1 MTLIFT
7 CSIDGWVGGDADVAA
22 VFDAEGV
29 CRGVEEAGFYNAETG
44 WYTGLML
51 VYANNSSLPGLSCSL
66 YDVSEGM
73 ILASETVVNFQSN
86 ASLGSLNSPI
96 ILSAVSDPSI
106 GCMDPDACNYLP
118 TATTDNGSCV
128 YPGCT
133 DEAAC
138 NYEATPACP
147 DNNVCTY
154 AESGYDCAGNC
165 LSDFDGDGICDG
177 FEVSGCT
184 DEAACNYDSA
194 ATDDDCS
201 CAYPAY
207 PYDCNGDCFLDAD
220 GDGICDGFEVAGCT
234 DPEACEFDPLA
245 TDEDGSC
252 TYCCFQTGT
261 TEIGGASGFGLAIE
275 PFAVVALEGV
285 THTAW
290 RVYVTTPEIEDRVL
304 GVGGG
309 AQGATFLSTNGGF
322 YQHPAGSA
330 LASTITPAL
339 LQANPELIYDSWLTV
354 GLAQQA
360 TAPNAVNAVTAGAG
374 IWTTLFEFGEDIFL
388 GNSMPGG
395 WSVPP
400 TAGNAVAGND
410 HRVLVAQLTTAG
422 ELSGSLTATVLP
434 GGETEPLY
442 LTLTFTPPVCGCMD
456 EAACNYDSSALF
468 DDGSCA
474 FALPGRDCEDVC
486 LADADGDDICDADE
500 IPGCQDPSAPNY
512 NPDAT
517 DPAPCDVLGCTYS
530 SAENFDPEANVD
542 NGSCTFAGAP
552 TGGGDPCADLNLD
565 QVVGT
570 SDLLILLSQF
580 GNPCSP

>member
-1 MTLIFT
+1 MIISTTNKTIRPHRSAFLLAALFAFLGLPAHGQPPADWAVNPSAYEFSMTLIFT

-309 AQGATFLSTNGGF
+309 AQGATFLSSTGGF

-354 GLAQQA
+354 GLAQQ
-360 TAPNAVNAVTAGAG
+360 PAVVDQFG
-374 IWTTLFEFGEDIFL
+374 IRQLVDGRPRPASHRTQCGEC
-388 GNSMPGG
+388 
-395 WSVPP
+395 
-400 TAGNAVAGND
+400 
-410 HRVLVAQLTTAG
+410 R
-422 ELSGSLTATVLP
+422 
-434 GGETEPLY
+434 
-442 LTLTFTPPVCGCMD
+442 
-456 EAACNYDSSALF
+456 
-468 DDGSCA
+468 DG
-474 FALPGRDCEDVC
+474 
-486 LADADGDDICDADE
+486 
-500 IPGCQDPSAPNY
+500 
-512 NPDAT
+512 
-517 DPAPCDVLGCTYS
+517 
-530 SAENFDPEANVD
+530 
-542 NGSCTFAGAP
+542 
-552 TGGGDPCADLNLD
+552 GGGDLDDVVRVWRGHIPGQQHAWGVERAPNRGQCRGRQRPPCAGGPADHGRGAQRFPHGDGAAGRRDRTALPHLD
-565 QVVGT
+565 VHAARMRMHGRSGLQ
-570 SDLLILLSQF
+570 LRQQRPLR
-580 GNPCSP
+580 